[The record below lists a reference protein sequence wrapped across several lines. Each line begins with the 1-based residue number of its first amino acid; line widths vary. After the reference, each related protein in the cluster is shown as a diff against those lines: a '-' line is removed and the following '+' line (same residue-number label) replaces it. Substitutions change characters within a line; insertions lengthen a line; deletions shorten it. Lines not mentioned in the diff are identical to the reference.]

1 MDCGLSVP
9 ADSFRR
15 RGAYPVIHSAD
26 EMRALKEAP
35 GKRHYVLNH
44 WAYGADR
51 WITWSDKELEAL
63 VRWSPPSRPDIIG
76 GAPAE

>member
-1 MDCGLSVP
+1 
-9 ADSFRR
+9 
-15 RGAYPVIHSAD
+15 
-26 EMRALKEAP
+26 MRALKEAP